1 MLDIHKQKYENAS
14 HISPYSQPPSHQHF
28 PGCFVFECTMALDL
42 PWLWEFL
49 LHSTDAQ
56 RSCLITVSPEFT
68 GSFHQVEVCAKEPSI
83 PLSSQHSHGW
93 ALDGKFSF
101 MWNPLVYVTVGRCQ
115 MLLLRVR
122 REDNENMLCKYVC
135 ILWELDQSQEIMG
148 LYRIF
153 YAYVFHVLSAYAC
166 SSLIIHLYI
175 QLKYMKFY
183 RGWSC
188 LTAELFFF
196 FLVLFYWMFCW
207 YIWCAMDEQ
216 PRWDFGVY

>member
-1 MLDIHKQKYENAS
+1 
-14 HISPYSQPPSHQHF
+14 
-28 PGCFVFECTMALDL
+28 
-42 PWLWEFL
+42 
-49 LHSTDAQ
+49 
-56 RSCLITVSPEFT
+56 
-68 GSFHQVEVCAKEPSI
+68 
-83 PLSSQHSHGW
+83 
-93 ALDGKFSF
+93 
-101 MWNPLVYVTVGRCQ
+101 

-153 YAYVFHVLSAYAC
+153 YAYVFHVSSAYAC

-196 FLVLFYWMFCW
+196 SLFCFTECFVGTYGVPWMSSHGE
-207 YIWCAMDEQ
+207 ILESIKLAH
-216 PRWDFGVY
+216 